1 MRHAESSTIDGVRDH
16 DLPISDHGRIACQNI
31 AQKLHDLGWSP
42 GIVVS
47 SNALRSKQTFEA
59 LKTVIA
65 QMGDADLHFLGSLY
79 TLSQLDG
86 QTLSHLGNL
95 ISQEASCDIECI
107 LCLGHNKGWE
117 EAASTLAGRPIF
129 LDHCDAALFET
140 DGNSWKGLLNPDVE
154 KWKLVNVIRAST
166 E

>member
-16 DLPISDHGRIACQNI
+16 DLPISDNGRITCKNI
-31 AQKLHDLGWSP
+31 AQELHNLGWSP
-42 GIVVS
+42 DIVVS

-59 LKTVIA
+59 LKSVIA
-65 QMGDADLHFLGSLY
+65 QLGDADLHFLGSLY

-95 ISQEASCDIECI
+95 ISQEASCKVDCI

-117 EAASTLAGRPIF
+117 EAASTLAVRQ
-129 LDHCDAALFET
+129 D
-140 DGNSWKGLLNPDVE
+140 E
-154 KWKLVNVIRAST
+154 KTSCGCSFVLGQLIPFIII
-166 E
+166 